1 MDFPGKHCINF
12 LNVSGLKIQNEVTP
26 ADITAD
32 ISLTFRSNNQ
42 QEDSVR
48 VSISLSQKNLVGENT
63 WLRMTC
69 KDQEEKLARP
79 EGELNSTTI
88 KASSKGVNVAKI
100 TNRMDTTKE
109 KGVASDD
116 AKKRVTKEHKFDDTN
131 SIQILSKNPESCV
144 INSGKTTLNFKLER
158 GTRQGDPV
166 SAHLFIID
174 LEVVFSLVKA
184 NPNIKGLYYLVIHNF
199 LFCLCK

>member
-48 VSISLSQKNLVGENT
+48 VSISLSQKNLVDENT

-79 EGELNSTTI
+79 EGELNSTKI
-88 KASSKGVNVAKI
+88 KLHP
-100 TNRMDTTKE
+100 
-109 KGVASDD
+109 
-116 AKKRVTKEHKFDDTN
+116 RVSMLPK
-131 SIQILSKNPESCV
+131 
-144 INSGKTTLNFKLER
+144 
-158 GTRQGDPV
+158 
-166 SAHLFIID
+166 
-174 LEVVFSLVKA
+174 
-184 NPNIKGLYYLVIHNF
+184 
-199 LFCLCK
+199 